1 MFLCAVARP
10 RYDEST
16 GRWFDSKIGISSFVE
31 TVPADRTS
39 RNRPAGTIE
48 TKSVAVTKAVYREY
62 VINKVLP
69 AVRSKW
75 PVSMRKMPIFLQH
88 DNASAHGVFDE
99 AFQAQ
104 CNVDGFSI
112 CLQFQPPNSPDLNV
126 LDLGFF
132 RAIQTLQFEKEA
144 TNIDEMLRAVDE
156 AFLEVDITT
165 LENVF
170 LTLQSV
176 MISVLEVR
184 GYNNYK
190 MPHLGK
196 AKQRRVGQLPVS
208 LPVSRGLVAMC
219 VEEIEEYDMQ
229 SQFESLTL

>member
-104 CNVDGFSI
+104 CNVSAFACSFS
-112 CLQFQPPNSPDLNV
+112 LQ
-126 LDLGFF
+126 
-132 RAIQTLQFEKEA
+132 ITLQFEKEA

>member
-1 MFLCAVARP
+1 
-10 RYDEST
+10 
-16 GRWFDSKIGISSFVE
+16 
-31 TVPADRTS
+31 
-39 RNRPAGTIE
+39 
-48 TKSVAVTKAVYREY
+48 
-62 VINKVLP
+62 
-69 AVRSKW
+69 
-75 PVSMRKMPIFLQH
+75 
-88 DNASAHGVFDE
+88 
-99 AFQAQ
+99 
-104 CNVDGFSI
+104 
-112 CLQFQPPNSPDLNV
+112 
-126 LDLGFF
+126 
-132 RAIQTLQFEKEA
+132 AIQTLQFEKEA

-176 MISVLEVR
+176 MISVLDVR